1 MIARARRTMPNG
13 APMAWMV
20 SDNDQPVY
28 IDLGL
33 GAGFTDID
41 GFSYVDFNASDL
53 AMLPTGRNWWRWG
66 GCAGKRIWVTAAMW
80 ITWLSRRLPRRDSR

>member
-1 MIARARRTMPNG
+1 MGDLDRARIGELHAGELARFRDGRPRSLAMIAWARAHMPDG

-41 GFSYVDFNASDL
+41 GFSYVDFNGPVVAEVS
-53 AMLPTGRNWWRWG
+53 
-66 GCAGKRIWVTAAMW
+66 
-80 ITWLSRRLPRRDSR
+80 